1 MPTATYIAIAIA
13 VFWAAFGNEPYV
25 SPICAFIIGICN
37 FVSFFSYETLKDRIK
52 ALENKINNKEEL
64 K

>member
-1 MPTATYIAIAIA
+1 MITATYIAILIA

-25 SPICAFIIGICN
+25 SPICSIIIAICS
-37 FVSFFSYETLKDRIK
+37 FVSYFSYDTLKDRIK
-52 ALENKINNKEEL
+52 ALEDKLNNKEEI

>member
-1 MPTATYIAIAIA
+1 MLTATYIAILIA

-25 SPICAFIIGICN
+25 SPICSIIITICS
-37 FVSFFSYETLKDRIK
+37 FVSYFSYNTLQDRIK
-52 ALENKINNKEEL
+52 SLEDKLNNKENT